1 MPRAVHRD
9 AHADF
14 NPRSPHGERQGDDL
28 LRVLLEQFQP
38 TLPAR
43 GATRVQFAQ
52 VDVALI
58 STHAPRT
65 GSDRKAIKKPDAI
78 RQFQPT
84 LPARGATRLFCFRRF
99 RQIRISTHA
108 PRTGSDDA
116 LPVLPERPHISTHAP
131 RTGSDDALPVLPER
145 PHISTHAPR
154 TGSDHTAR
162 SFLEIMV
169 ISTHAPRTGSDVR
182 AHRRGFGCDDFNPR
196 SPHGERP
203 APPSRAKRR
212 GFYFNP
218 RSPHGER
225 RTCCRSPAA
234 RMHFNPRSPHGERQ
248 SATEPCAS
256 VSTFQPTLPA
266 RGATRGDH
274 GNRPRGR
281 DFNPRSPHGE
291 RRPETP

>member
-1 MPRAVHRD
+1 MA
-9 AHADF
+9 
-14 NPRSPHGERQGDDL
+14 
-28 LRVLLEQFQP
+28 FQP

-43 GATRVQFAQ
+43 GATQ
-52 VDVALI
+52 I
-58 STHAPRT
+58 
-65 GSDRKAIKKPDAI
+65 AILSLLSVNP
-78 RQFQPT
+78 FQPT
-84 LPARGATRLFCFRRF
+84 LPARGATCHCAGCGRFFR
-99 RQIRISTHA
+99 
-108 PRTGSDDA
+108 
-116 LPVLPERPHISTHAP
+116 ISTHAP

-266 RGATRGDH
+266 RGATAGDTMTGPLKIISTH
-274 GNRPRGR
+274 APRTGSDSKTAR
-281 DFNPRSPHGE
+281 F
-291 RRPETP
+291 